1 MALVTCPECGK
12 DVSETAEACP
22 NCGFNVKK
30 HLISLKNAEIQ
41 KKRIEMRKE
50 RHKRNVKYLKVII
63 PVFILF
69 VGGISGI
76 IINKHILSGRT
87 VFETEDKM
95 IAFLTKPNSWKYDSE
110 YTERYLIFHQSGLVE
125 TLDELFGCEGKKA
138 EFKPK
143 RGKFKVGMDSYYVSD
158 DGDVVKTEGLNNKKR
173 FETHYSPSTFT
184 GIKDDL
190 KIDIPEPT
198 INDGMFET
206 KIKVVNNSSKTYHL
220 VKFRVKLTDV
230 SGKIYFSPHDYAVE
244 VPSPGDP
251 IGEYDIKPNDC
262 GECDIKFS
270 IRDEFPKARIVRTSV
285 DVVSY
290 RVLHN

>member
-12 DVSETAEACP
+12 EVSETAEACP
-22 NCGFNVKK
+22 NCGFNVKR

-41 KKRIEMRKE
+41 KKRIEMRKAW
-50 RHKRNVKYLKVII
+50 HKRNVKYLKVII

-69 VGGISGI
+69 VVGISGI

-110 YTERYLIFHQSGLVE
+110 YTDWYLIFHQSGLVE
-125 TLDELFGCEGKKA
+125 TLDDLICEGKKA

-143 RGKFKVGMDSYYVSD
+143 RGKFKVGMNSYYVSD

-173 FETHYSPSTFT
+173 FETHYSPSVFT

-190 KIDIPEPT
+190 KIDIPEPA
-198 INDGMFET
+198 IDDGMFET
-206 KIKVVNNSSKTYHL
+206 KVKVVNNSSKTYR

-244 VPSPGDP
+244 VPSSDDP
-251 IGEYDIKPNDC
+251 IGVYDIKPNDY
-262 GECDIKFS
+262 GECNIKFS
-270 IRDEFPKARIVRTSV
+270 IRDEFPKARIVKTSV

-290 RVLHN
+290 RVFHN